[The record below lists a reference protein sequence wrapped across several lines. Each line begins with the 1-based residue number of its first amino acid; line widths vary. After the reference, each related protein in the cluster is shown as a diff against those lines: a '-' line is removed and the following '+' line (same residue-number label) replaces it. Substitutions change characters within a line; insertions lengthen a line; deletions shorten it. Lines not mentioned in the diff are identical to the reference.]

1 MDGTAK
7 RIFVGLTGASGA
19 VYGIAL
25 VRALLRA
32 GAEVVLCVSQAGAKV
47 LRLEMDL
54 AVDFRAPDPGALF
67 PGHGGRVTA
76 FAPECVEAPVSS
88 GSYRTDA
95 AAICPCSMGTL
106 SAVAHGAS
114 GNLIERVADVM
125 LKEGRPL
132 VLVPREAP
140 YSLVH
145 LRNMTAAAEAGAA
158 IVPASPGFY
167 HRPKTIDDL
176 VGHVVTKVTDR
187 LRLRL
192 DLVDRW
198 GGGG

>member
-1 MDGTAK
+1 
-7 RIFVGLTGASGA
+7 
-19 VYGIAL
+19 
-25 VRALLRA
+25 
-32 GAEVVLCVSQAGAKV
+32 VVLCVSESGAKV
-47 LRLEMDL
+47 LRLEMDFEL
-54 AVDFRAPDPGALF
+54 DYREPDPDALF
-67 PGHGGRVTA
+67 PGHGGRVIA
-76 FAPECVEAPVSS
+76 FPPDRVEAPVSS

-106 SAVAHGAS
+106 SGVAHGAS

-145 LRNMTAAAEAGAA
+145 LRNMTLAAEAGAA
-158 IVPASPGFY
+158 VVPASPGFY
-167 HRPKTIDDL
+167 HRPKTIEDL
-176 VGHVVTKVTDR
+176 VGHVVQKVTDR
-187 LRLRL
+187 LGVRLE
-192 DLVDRW
+192 LVDRW